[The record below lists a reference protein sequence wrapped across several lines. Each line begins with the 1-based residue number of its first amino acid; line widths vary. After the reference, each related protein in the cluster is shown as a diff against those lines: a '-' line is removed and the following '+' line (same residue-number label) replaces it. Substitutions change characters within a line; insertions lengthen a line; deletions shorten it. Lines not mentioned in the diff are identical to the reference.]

1 MHSANTL
8 TLVLSSYAEA
18 SKRADASMNAT
29 RDALEAP
36 LIAAREALR
45 HAKAT
50 TLQELVI
57 TCEKAYLAAHKTYE
71 NEYRLAGSNHGLA
84 ITRALTAL
92 DQRKLVIDAER
103 VARLSQAQARYQQ
116 VCADAGS
123 PDHISCLP
131 AFDALKLE
139 EVEADEVRDE
149 QLRGSNEIYLG
160 DKREQD
166 IIYADRLVAIERQK
180 RDSLDQTKQVFDLAV
195 SDLIPPLEAALG
207 SAQAAFNQQIY
218 TATTHFNQ
226 TRQRR
231 LSIYDGFQNGNST
244 AAQAV
249 RWLDQLD

>member
-18 SKRADASMNAT
+18 SKRADASMTAT
-29 RDALEAP
+29 RERLEAP

-57 TCEKAYLAAHKTYE
+57 TCEKAYLAAHKAYE
-71 NEYRLAGSNHGLA
+71 MEYRLAGNNHGLA
-84 ITRALTAL
+84 ITKALAGL

-103 VARLSQAQARYQQ
+103 AASLSLAQARYQQ

-131 AFDALKLE
+131 AFDALKLA

-149 QLRGSNEIYLG
+149 QLRGSKEIYLG

-180 RDSLDQTKQVFDLAV
+180 RESLDQAKQDFDLAV
-195 SDLIPPLEAALG
+195 GHLIPPLEAALG
-207 SAQAAFNQQIY
+207 TAQAAFNEEIY
-218 TATTHFNQ
+218 AVTTVDNQ
-226 TRQRR
+226 TRQQR
-231 LSIYDGFQNGNST
+231 LSIYEGFQNGNST
-244 AAQAV
+244 ASQAI
-249 RWLDQLD
+249 RWLEKLN